1 MLATKLVSV
10 RMNVETIDRFE
21 RMAKKVEKSKF
32 RAFSNTSIQD
42 FIRKLVEDELDQL
55 ESKVANSPKV

>member
-10 RMNVETIDRFE
+10 RMNTETINRFE
-21 RMAKKVEKSKF
+21 KMAKRVEKSKF

-42 FIRKLVEDELDQL
+42 FIRKLVDDELDRL
-55 ESKVANSPKV
+55 ENTVANSSR

>member
-1 MLATKLVSV
+1 
-10 RMNVETIDRFE
+10 
-21 RMAKKVEKSKF
+21 MAKKVEKSKF

-55 ESKVANSPKV
+55 ETKVANSPKV

>member
-10 RMNVETIDRFE
+10 RMNVETLDRFE
-21 RMAKKVEKSKF
+21 RMAKKVQKSKF

-55 ESKVANSPKV
+55 ENNVATGSK